1 MHGHLR
7 QVGRRRVDVKSLI
20 HPGKEWKLSACPSDS
35 LIHEIQEAIPCKR
48 PFAVLLA
55 QRGAH
60 KWEALMNPCSRD
72 FHCSS
77 LMLGV
82 EKAVSRLIQ
91 AIGKK
96 EKIFIHGDFDVDG
109 LSGAAVLYKGLLPLF
124 PQRTIKVEVGTREQ
138 GHGLSVGFVRRVISE
153 LFSLV
158 LTVDCGISNGK
169 EISELRDAGIDTII
183 TDHHLPG
190 RQLPPA
196 VAILDPHQAG
206 ETYPNCD
213 LAGVGVAYK
222 LICGLYKQLGR
233 EVPYSFLDL
242 VGLGTIADLV
252 PLARGSEVENRAIV
266 REALSL
272 LASGT
277 GSSLGLRVLMDRM
290 SVNVTRVTA
299 RDIAYIVVPKLN
311 AANRAGDPKVAFLLL
326 CTGKQ
331 ERARYLTEILLDYN
345 RDREIAQDDL
355 LAQAEEK
362 IAAEGTDPAKDGI
375 VVLTG
380 KYWNEGILGLAASR
394 LVDRY
399 HVPAV
404 VISRGDRMSRASCR
418 SIEGFDMV
426 ECLEAHS
433 DLLIRYGGHKMAAG
447 FSVSNDL
454 LPILRKRLLLYATE
468 KNLAPL
474 STANSIDVEL
484 VADGIDIQLYTNL
497 HSLAPYGQGN
507 PLPIFLL
514 RGCSFDGLSLVGAR
528 KQHLKG
534 RVVCDGS
541 RVPFIAF
548 RMARH
553 INTFENTCNVAV
565 VFRAGFDSWH
575 KQVQLEVI
583 DLVEN

>member
-1 MHGHLR
+1 M
-7 QVGRRRVDVKSLI
+7 KSLI

-55 QRGAH
+55 QRGGQ
-60 KWEALMNPCSRD
+60 KWETLMNPCSRD
-72 FHCSS
+72 LHCSS

-91 AIGKK
+91 AIEKK
-96 EKIFIHGDFDVDG
+96 EKVFIHGDFDVDG

-124 PQRTIKVEVGTREQ
+124 PKETIKVEVGTRKQ
-138 GHGLSVGFVRRVISE
+138 GHGLSVGFVHRVIGG

-158 LTVDCGISNGK
+158 ITVDCGISNGE

-183 TDHHLPG
+183 TDHHLPSEG
-190 RQLPPA
+190 QLPPA

-222 LICGLYKQLGR
+222 LICGLYKRLGR

-252 PLARGSEVENRAIV
+252 PLARGSEMENRAIV
-266 REALSL
+266 QEAFSL

-277 GSSLGLRVLMDRM
+277 GSSLGLRVLMDKM
-290 SVNVTRVTA
+290 SVNTRRVTA
-299 RDIAYIVVPKLN
+299 RDIAYIIVPKLN

-326 CTGKQ
+326 CTEKR
-331 ERARYLTEILLDYN
+331 ESARYLAEILLDYN
-345 RDREIAQDDL
+345 RDREIAQDYL
-355 LAQAEEK
+355 LGQAEEK
-362 IAAEGTDPAKDGI
+362 IVEEGTDPTRDGI
-375 VVLTG
+375 VILAGT
-380 KYWNEGILGLAASR
+380 YWNEGILGLAASR

-404 VISRGDRMSRASCR
+404 VVSCGDRISRASCR
-418 SIEGFDMV
+418 SMEGFDMV

-454 LPILRKRLLLYATE
+454 LPVLRKRLLLYAAE

-474 STANSIDVEL
+474 PAADSIDVE
-484 VADGIDIQLYTNL
+484 VVPDGIDIQLHTSL
-497 HSLAPYGQGN
+497 RSLAPYGQGN

-534 RVVCDGS
+534 KVACDGS
-541 RVPFIAF
+541 RIPFIAF
-548 RMARH
+548 RMSKY
-553 INTFENTCNVAV
+553 INAFDNACDVAV
-565 VFRAGFDSWH
+565 VFRAGFDRWH
-575 KQVQLEVI
+575 KEVQLEVI

>member
-1 MHGHLR
+1 M
-7 QVGRRRVDVKSLI
+7 KSLI

-55 QRGAH
+55 QRGGQ
-60 KWEALMNPCSRD
+60 KWETLMNPCSRD
-72 FHCSS
+72 LHCSS

-91 AIGKK
+91 AIEKK
-96 EKIFIHGDFDVDG
+96 EKVFIHGDFDVDG

-124 PQRTIKVEVGTREQ
+124 PKETIKVEVGTRQQ
-138 GHGLSVGFVRRVISE
+138 GHGLSVGFVHRAIGE

-158 LTVDCGISNGK
+158 LTVDCGISNGE

-183 TDHHLPG
+183 TDHHLPSG
-190 RQLPPA
+190 GQLPPA

-233 EVPYSFLDL
+233 EIPYSFLDL
-242 VGLGTIADLV
+242 VALGTIADLV
-252 PLARGSEVENRAIV
+252 PLARGSEMENRAIV
-266 REALSL
+266 QEAFSL

-277 GSSLGLRVLMDRM
+277 GSSLGLRVLMDKM
-290 SVNVTRVTA
+290 SVNARRVTA
-299 RDIAYIVVPKLN
+299 RDIAYIIVPKLN

-326 CTGKQ
+326 CTEKQ
-331 ERARYLTEILLDYN
+331 ESARYLAEILLDYN
-345 RDREIAQDDL
+345 RDREIAQDYL
-355 LAQAEEK
+355 LGQAEEK
-362 IAAEGTDPAKDGI
+362 IVEEGTDPTRDGI
-375 VVLTG
+375 VILAGT
-380 KYWNEGILGLAASR
+380 YWNEGILGLAASR

-399 HVPAV
+399 HVPV
-404 VISRGDRMSRASCR
+404 VVVSRGDRISRASCR
-418 SIEGFDMV
+418 SIEGFDMA

-433 DLLIRYGGHKMAAG
+433 DLLIRHGGHKMAAG

-454 LPILRKRLLLYATE
+454 LPVLRKRLLLYAAE

-474 STANSIDVEL
+474 PATDSIDVE
-484 VADGIDIQLYTNL
+484 VVPDGIDIQLHTNL
-497 HSLAPYGQGN
+497 RSLAPYGQGN
-507 PLPIFLL
+507 PLPTFLL

-534 RVVCDGS
+534 KVACDGS

-548 RMARH
+548 RMSRY
-553 INTFENTCNVAV
+553 INAFDNACDVAV
-565 VFRAGFDSWH
+565 VFRAGFDRWH
-575 KQVQLEVI
+575 KEVQLEVI